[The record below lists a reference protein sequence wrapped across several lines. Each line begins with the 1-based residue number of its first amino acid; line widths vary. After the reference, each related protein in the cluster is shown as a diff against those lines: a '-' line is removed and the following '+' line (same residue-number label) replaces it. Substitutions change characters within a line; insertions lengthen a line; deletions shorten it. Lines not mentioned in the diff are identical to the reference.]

1 MTTSVTGQARKAEQ
15 SDVAR
20 WGARA
25 GLVARGLL
33 WLSLG
38 LVAGRVA
45 LGGGGKAN
53 KGGALQALRDQP
65 LGKVLLVAMAIGFA
79 AHAVFRLLEGTVGR
93 RDEDDERKRNLKRV
107 WSLCRVLIY
116 GSLAVTTLGFAAGSG
131 GSSDDAKG
139 PTGRLMGMSGGRW
152 LVGLI
157 GIALVVGGLIV
168 AFRALRHDFTEKLRM
183 PGGRPGEVVKV
194 VGSAGL
200 TGRGLVYALVGSFL
214 VQAAATVDPN
224 KAKGLDDSLRT
235 LAAQP
240 FGAGLLW
247 FAVCCLLAFAL
258 WSFLDARYR
267 EF

>member
-15 SDVAR
+15 SNAAR

-53 KGGALQALRDQP
+53 KEGAFQALRDQP

-93 RDEDDERKRNLKRV
+93 RDEDDDRKRALKRA
-107 WSLCRVLIY
+107 WSLFRVLIY
-116 GSLAVTTLGFAAGSG
+116 GSLAVTTFGFAAGSG
-131 GSSDDAKG
+131 SSSDNAKG
-139 PTGRLMGMSGGRW
+139 PTSRLMGMTGGRW

-157 GIALVVGGLIV
+157 GVGLVVGGLTV
-168 AFRALRHDFTEKLRM
+168 GVRALRQDFTKKLNM
-183 PGGRPGEVVKV
+183 PGGRTGEVVKV
-194 VGSAGL
+194 LGAAGL
-200 TGRGLVYALVGSFL
+200 TGRGLVYALIGSFL
-214 VQAAATVDPN
+214 VQAAVTVDPG
-224 KAKGLDDSLRT
+224 KAKGLDDSLRM

-240 FGAGLLW
+240 FGAVLLW
-247 FAVCCLLAFAL
+247 LAVAGLLAFAV
-258 WSFLDARYR
+258 WSFLEARYR